1 MEENINPVQNVDVHK
16 DIYTKT
22 FLWMFLGLLATA
34 FVSVFSY
41 ATGFTINFIEIWP
54 VLLIVE
60 VVVVIVFSLL
70 LKKMPPSVVGVLF
83 FVYAILNGVT
93 LSTIFYVYNLSSIVI
108 IFFAAAAIFG
118 ICAFYGKVTNRDLNK
133 IGNILLVTLI
143 VGVIISLINLFIG
156 NSVVDIAVDWVILIV
171 FFGITAWDMQKV
183 RQLAESV
190 NGSNDTLAIYCAMQ
204 LYLDFINIFLRLLQ
218 LFGSRKD

>member
-1 MEENINPVQNVDVHK
+1 MEQNINPVQNVEVHK
-16 DIYTKT
+16 DIYSKT

-41 ATGFTINFIEIWP
+41 VTGYKANLIEIWP

-60 VVVVIVFSLL
+60 VLVVIVFSRL
-70 LKKMPPSVVGVLF
+70 LKKMPPNLVAVLF
-83 FVYAILNGVT
+83 FVYAILNGIT
-93 LSTIFYVYNLSSIVI
+93 LSTIFYFYKLSSIVY
-108 IFFAAAAIFG
+108 IFFAAAAVFG
-118 ICAFYGKVTNRDLNK
+118 ICVFYGKVTKRDLNK
-133 IGNILLVTLI
+133 VGTFLFVTLF

-156 NSVVDIAVDWVILIV
+156 SSILDIALDWIILFT

-183 RQLAESV
+183 KQLAESV
-190 NGSNDTLAIYCAMQ
+190 DGSNDELAIYFAME
-204 LYLDFINIFLRLLQ
+204 LYLDFINIFIRLLG

>member
-34 FVSVFSY
+34 FVSAFSY
-41 ATGFTINFIEIWP
+41 ATGFTVNFIEIWP

-83 FVYAILNGVT
+83 FVYAILNGIT
-93 LSTIFYVYNLSSIVI
+93 LSTIFYVYKLSSIVY
-108 IFFAAAAIFG
+108 IFFAAAAVFG
-118 ICAFYGKVTNRDLNK
+118 ICAFYGNITKKDLSK
-133 IGNILLVTLI
+133 IGTILLVTLLI
-143 VGVIISLINLFIG
+143 GVIISIINLFIG
-156 NSVVDIAVDWVILIV
+156 NSIIDIALDWIILFA

-183 RQLAESV
+183 KQLAESV
-190 NGSNDTLAIYCAMQ
+190 NGSNDKLAIYCAMQ
-204 LYLDFINIFLRLLQ
+204 LYLDFINIFLRLLRI
-218 LFGSRKD
+218 FGSRKD

>member
-60 VVVVIVFSLL
+60 VVVVI
-70 LKKMPPSVVGVLF
+70 KNATKCGRC
-83 FVYAILNGVT
+83 
-93 LSTIFYVYNLSSIVI
+93 
-108 IFFAAAAIFG
+108 AIF
-118 ICAFYGKVTNRDLNK
+118 C
-133 IGNILLVTLI
+133 
-143 VGVIISLINLFIG
+143 
-156 NSVVDIAVDWVILIV
+156 
-171 FFGITAWDMQKV
+171 V
-183 RQLAESV
+183 RYIKW
-190 NGSNDTLAIYCAMQ
+190 SN
-204 LYLDFINIFLRLLQ
+204 FVHNFLCV
-218 LFGSRKD
+218 